1 MVMARTATLSQR
13 PDQREEVIDMRALV
27 LAEFGRM
34 VVEERP
40 DPTPARGEVL
50 IRIVA
55 TGICGS
61 DIHGFTGANGRRV
74 PGQVMGHE
82 SVGRVASQGEGV
94 DGLEIGHPVTFNPVV
109 IPDADVQRYAGREQR
124 CPNKYVI
131 GVKQDVVSAFAEYVA
146 VPARNVVPLRE
157 DMPIEH
163 GALIE
168 PLAVAVHAVRRVDAG
183 RELAALVV
191 GGGPIGQSIVL
202 ALAMEGVEHV
212 VVSEIDPSRRALVE
226 RLGARAVDP
235 AAGPVPEQVER
246 LLDGRVD
253 VALDAAGVSGSV
265 ADALASTVPGGSVCL
280 VGMGSPTLEL
290 SAFAVST
297 EERSLV
303 GSFTYS
309 AQDFRDA
316 AQWISTRPA
325 VAGELISRQVGLDEA
340 PAAFT
345 SLAARDGTPG
355 KVLVRFDQ

>member
-1 MVMARTATLSQR
+1 
-13 PDQREEVIDMRALV
+13 VIDMRALV

-61 DIHGFTGANGRRV
+61 DVHGFTGANGRRV

-82 SVGRVASQGEGV
+82 SVGRVAALGQAV
-94 DGLEIGHPVTFNPVV
+94 DGPEIGRPVTFNPVV
-109 IPDADVQRYAGREQR
+109 IPDVDVERYAGCEQR

-131 GVKQDVVSAFAEYVA
+131 GVKPDVVSSFAEFVA
-146 VPARNVVPLRE
+146 VPARNVVPLRQ

-168 PLAVAVHAVRRVDAG
+168 PLAVAVHAVRRVAAG
-183 RELAALVV
+183 RGRTVLVV
-191 GGGPIGQSIVL
+191 GGGPIGQSAVL
-202 ALAMEGVEHV
+202 ALAMEGVRDV
-212 VVSEIDPSRRALVE
+212 VVSELEPARRAVAQ
-226 RLGARAVDP
+226 RLGARTVDP

-246 LLDGRVD
+246 LLGGRVD
-253 VALDAAGVSGSV
+253 IAIDAAGVSGSL
-265 ADALASTVPGGSVCL
+265 ADALASTVIGGSVCL

-290 SAFAVST
+290 PAFAVST

-316 AQWISTRPA
+316 AQWISTAPA
-325 VAGELISRQVGLDEA
+325 VAAELISRQVRLDEA

-345 SLAARDGTPG
+345 GLAGHDGTPG
-355 KVLVRFDQ
+355 KVLVRLDH